1 MNNNYNELIK
11 KIVLSSYQ
19 EFLIIDVMDD
29 KVYKYENN
37 NEQFNCTSETSY
49 TEYLNECKKFIYDD
63 DISSYIDSLSIS
75 KLEENNNKITI
86 NYRML
91 DNKIGSYMNYTN
103 NVTIYNDNNKKIIVV
118 LVSRNNAKHSE
129 KANIQK
135 VNADDKMNKL
145 VEAVSLSML
154 KIHNVVNMDNNL
166 RTKDEY
172 INSILVSLTTSFPV
186 LNKSFNENA
195 GEVYNSGKTTI
206 MIVDDD
212 KMTCSL
218 IAKIFSNDYDII
230 IANNGQEAIDVLNKA
245 KQNETSISCIFLD
258 LVMPVLDGFSVLE
271 YLDEN
276 NYLMK
281 MPVIIISGN
290 YDKETRNRAYSY
302 EIADMLEKPFN
313 AQVIRHRIENLI
325 NLYRSSGI
333 LNEMMVEQHQ
343 SLKEVV
349 SAIVTAYEMDNQK
362 MINQIKK
369 YMKILMMQV
378 SVQYPE
384 YNINSNLIEKIANS
398 TAYFAIGNYTLPK
411 TILYKKGEY
420 TTTEKEIIKNA
431 NINGSSIVKYALTNN
446 SEIDAQYAYEIARY
460 FNERYEG
467 NGYPEGLS
475 ANSIPLYA
483 QIASLAIEYMNLA
496 NTIVP
501 VDYAKIASLITMESG
516 HKFNPK
522 IVEAFKKV
530 QSEFE
535 AITKVGD

>member
-1 MNNNYNELIK
+1 
-11 KIVLSSYQ
+11 
-19 EFLIIDVMDD
+19 
-29 KVYKYENN
+29 
-37 NEQFNCTSETSY
+37 
-49 TEYLNECKKFIYDD
+49 
-63 DISSYIDSLSIS
+63 
-75 KLEENNNKITI
+75 
-86 NYRML
+86 
-91 DNKIGSYMNYTN
+91 
-103 NVTIYNDNNKKIIVV
+103 
-118 LVSRNNAKHSE
+118 
-129 KANIQK
+129 
-135 VNADDKMNKL
+135 
-145 VEAVSLSML
+145 
-154 KIHNVVNMDNNL
+154 
-166 RTKDEY
+166 
-172 INSILVSLTTSFPV
+172 
-186 LNKSFNENA
+186 
-195 GEVYNSGKTTI
+195 
-206 MIVDDD
+206 
-212 KMTCSL
+212 
-218 IAKIFSNDYDII
+218 
-230 IANNGQEAIDVLNKA
+230 
-245 KQNETSISCIFLD
+245 
-258 LVMPVLDGFSVLE
+258 
-271 YLDEN
+271 
-276 NYLMK
+276 
-281 MPVIIISGN
+281 
-290 YDKETRNRAYSY
+290 
-302 EIADMLEKPFN
+302 
-313 AQVIRHRIENLI
+313 
-325 NLYRSSGI
+325 
-333 LNEMMVEQHQ
+333 MMVEQHQ